1 VPSVVNPLRNTT
13 RPPYATGILPVL
25 MIAVI
30 VGVFAASLFARTQL
44 GDAPLESASDLPRR
58 IVSMA
63 PNLTETLF
71 TLGLGGRVVGVT
83 RYCLHPPAA
92 AERAKIGGHLDPNF
106 EAVVTLR
113 PDLVVLL
120 REQADLVDSFAK
132 LGIPTLTVSDN
143 GLPEIYTAI
152 ERIGT
157 ACGAPDRAQR
167 LVDDMRCR
175 VQRIEQRTA
184 GRLRPRVL
192 LVIDRTQGTGAIEDA
207 YVVGS
212 DAYMERLIHLA
223 GGQNAYRGPAV
234 AYPVVSAEGLIYL
247 DPEVIIDFSAAT
259 GAVDN
264 GGDHLADWQ
273 TMPELSA
280 VREGR
285 IYALRQQGIL
295 LPGPRTVDL
304 LGALAKRIHPAT
316 ASGG

>member
-1 VPSVVNPLRNTT
+1 
-13 RPPYATGILPVL
+13 
-25 MIAVI
+25 M
-30 VGVFAASLFARTQL
+30 GVFAVCLVARTRL
-44 GDAPLESASDLPRR
+44 PDAQREPASGSPRR

-71 TLGLGGRVVGVT
+71 TLSLGDRVVGVT

-92 AERAKIGGHLDPNF
+92 AERATTLGEQRPTIGGHLDPNF

-143 GLPEIYTAI
+143 GLPEIYAAI

-157 ACGAPDRAQR
+157 ACGAADRAQR
-167 LVDDMRCR
+167 LVDDMRRR
-175 VQRIEQRTA
+175 VQRIKQRTA
-184 GRLRPRVL
+184 GLPRPRVL

-212 DAYMERLIHLA
+212 DAYMERLVHLA

-234 AYPVVSAEGLIYL
+234 AYPVVSAEGLIHL

-259 GAVDN
+259 GAVNKGD
-264 GGDHLADWQ
+264 DHLADWR

-285 IYALRQQGIL
+285 IYALRQKGIL

-304 LGALAKRIHPAT
+304 LEALAERIHPAT
-316 ASGG
+316 ASRD